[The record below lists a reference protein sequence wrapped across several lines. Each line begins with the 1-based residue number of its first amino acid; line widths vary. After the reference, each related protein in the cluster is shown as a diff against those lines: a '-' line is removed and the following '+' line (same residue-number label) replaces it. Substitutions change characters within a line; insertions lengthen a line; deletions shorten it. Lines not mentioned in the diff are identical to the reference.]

1 MPIVNREHGRPDL
14 TGNQSNSGTMA
25 KVPGKFDAGAE
36 CMRMTSLSCAS
47 EPQSV
52 ALLLLQAED
61 LRGFTDLINV
71 VDVEQGGDDVRH
83 WINLPAGEGG
93 AK

>member
-1 MPIVNREHGRPDL
+1 
-14 TGNQSNSGTMA
+14 MA
-25 KVPGKFDAGAE
+25 KIPGKFDAGAE

-47 EPQSV
+47 EPQSI
-52 ALLLLQAED
+52 ALLLLQAD
-61 LRGFTDLINV
+61 NLRGFTDLINV

>member
-1 MPIVNREHGRPDL
+1 
-14 TGNQSNSGTMA
+14 
-25 KVPGKFDAGAE
+25 
-36 CMRMTSLSCAS
+36 MRMTSLSCAS

-52 ALLLLQAED
+52 ALLLLQADD

-93 AK
+93 VK

>member
-1 MPIVNREHGRPDL
+1 
-14 TGNQSNSGTMA
+14 
-25 KVPGKFDAGAE
+25 
-36 CMRMTSLSCAS
+36 MTSLSCAS

-52 ALLLLQAED
+52 ALLLLQADD

-83 WINLPAGEGG
+83 WINSPAGEGG

>member
-1 MPIVNREHGRPDL
+1 
-14 TGNQSNSGTMA
+14 
-25 KVPGKFDAGAE
+25 
-36 CMRMTSLSCAS
+36 MRMTSLSCAS

-52 ALLLLQAED
+52 ALLLLQADD
-61 LRGFTDLINV
+61 LKGFTDLINV

>member
-14 TGNQSNSGTMA
+14 TGNQNETMA

-52 ALLLLQAED
+52 ALLLLQADD

>member
-1 MPIVNREHGRPDL
+1 
-14 TGNQSNSGTMA
+14 MA

-36 CMRMTSLSCAS
+36 CMRMTSLSCS
-47 EPQSV
+47 LEPQSV
-52 ALLLLQAED
+52 ALLLLQADD

>member
-1 MPIVNREHGRPDL
+1 
-14 TGNQSNSGTMA
+14 MA
-25 KVPGKFDAGAE
+25 KVPGKFEAGAE
-36 CMRMTSLSCAS
+36 CMRMTSLTCAS

-52 ALLLLQAED
+52 ALMLLQTND

-71 VDVEQGGDDVRH
+71 DDVEQGGGDAKH

>member
-1 MPIVNREHGRPDL
+1 
-14 TGNQSNSGTMA
+14 
-25 KVPGKFDAGAE
+25 
-36 CMRMTSLSCAS
+36 MRMTSQSCAS

-52 ALLLLQAED
+52 ALLLLQADD

>member
-1 MPIVNREHGRPDL
+1 M
-14 TGNQSNSGTMA
+14 S

-52 ALLLLQAED
+52 ALMLLQAGD

-71 VDVEQGGDDVRH
+71 DDVEQGGGDAKH

>member
-1 MPIVNREHGRPDL
+1 
-14 TGNQSNSGTMA
+14 
-25 KVPGKFDAGAE
+25 
-36 CMRMTSLSCAS
+36 MTSLSCAS

-52 ALLLLQAED
+52 ALLLLQADD

>member
-1 MPIVNREHGRPDL
+1 
-14 TGNQSNSGTMA
+14 
-25 KVPGKFDAGAE
+25 
-36 CMRMTSLSCAS
+36 MRMTSLSCAS

-52 ALLLLQAED
+52 ALLLLQADD
-61 LRGFTDLINV
+61 LRSFTDLINV

>member
-14 TGNQSNSGTMA
+14 TGDQSGRMA
-25 KVPGKFDAGAE
+25 KVPGKFDTGAE

-52 ALLLLQAED
+52 ALLLLQADD